1 MKFERGD
8 LARTTKA
15 AKPMAWYYTHDYPD
29 RVIAANS
36 PVIIIGQSEVAR
48 GYLWVFFP
56 AYSAYEDWP
65 RSGLAKLQKKGEA

>member
-8 LARTTKA
+8 LARTTMA
-15 AKPMAWYYTHDYPD
+15 AKPMAWHYAHDPD

-36 PVIIIGQSEVAR
+36 PVIIIGPSEVAR

-56 AYSAYEDWP
+56 TYATYGDWP
-65 RSGLAKLQKKGEA
+65 TGYLTRPQEKEEA